1 MRDDRK
7 TKTDQPNDKLGPD
20 MSLYA
25 SRLNEIKEMEKLR
38 KGQLNEDRN
47 NRKVSKM
54 T

>member
-1 MRDDRK
+1 
-7 TKTDQPNDKLGPD
+7 